1 MPLFSDS
8 LDGRRC
14 CQLIGVDVLLDDLGD
29 PYISEINVGLPP
41 PPLKCGGTTPCAAAE
56 SAGCTQLVPVT
67 SSPQDGAALFASCLP
82 RQHASLARNPKMRLR
97 TP

>member
-29 PYISEINVGLPP
+29 PYIIEINVGLPL
-41 PPLKCGGTTPCAAAE
+41 PPLKVWWYHPLRSGRERRLHTARTRHLIPPGWS
-56 SAGCTQLVPVT
+56 SAVCI
-67 SSPQDGAALFASCLP
+67 LP
-82 RQHASLARNPKMRLR
+82 ATATRLPGPK
-97 TP
+97 P